1 MIQGAGQ
8 SLGVRF
14 VRDVSRQKLI
24 PVIRFRALGLLF
36 FWSLGVNFGVLSERI
51 SRIHSIIQ
59 LPQASAAG
67 SQLPIGV
74 TILRNLVPRE
84 LAVPSRIIL
93 PGLPWGRVGR
103 IHRSIGL
110 ESQKGRAEAV
120 KFIFPLAIVG
130 ISSK

>member
-8 SLGVRF
+8 SLGMRF
-14 VRDVSRQKLI
+14 VRDVSRQKFT
-24 PVIRFRALGLLF
+24 PVIRFRVLGLLIL
-36 FWSLGVNFGVLSERI
+36 WSLGVNFGILSERTFQ
-51 SRIHSIIQ
+51 IHSIIQ

-74 TILRNLVPRE
+74 AISRNLVPRE

-93 PGLPWGRVGR
+93 PGLPYGRVGR
-103 IHRSIGL
+103 ILRSIGL
-110 ESQKGRAEAV
+110 DSQAGRAEAV

-130 ISSK
+130 IY